1 MDSGRCIEEGHRA
14 DPFRAYLFSL
24 LKIGLDPGYLNPE
37 IAEQL
42 LLPQAGDRISESHLF
57 RP

>member
-14 DPFRAYLFSL
+14 DRIGAYLFPP
-24 LKIGLDPGYLNPE
+24 LKIGLDPRYLHPE

-42 LLPQAGDRISESHLF
+42 LLPQAGDRVSESHLF
-57 RP
+57 RL